1 MPFYQLPVEMFTIFR
16 SHEWSLGEH
25 ILNLRSY
32 FAEFDVLSKGDDSYV
47 LANDI
52 LDNISQV

>member
-1 MPFYQLPVEMFTIFR
+1 MFTIFR

-25 ILNLRSY
+25 VLNLRSY
-32 FAEFDVLSKGDDSYV
+32 FAEFDVLNKGDDSYV